1 MNVAGLDAVTIDAY
15 GTLLRLVDPVPAL
28 VDVLA
33 ERGVHRSPDVV
44 LAGFEAEAAYYVP
57 RVAEGQDVAGLARLR
72 RDCAGVFL
80 DAIAADIDAN
90 EFAPVYVDAM
100 RFEQIEGSAEA
111 LQCLRALGLELAVV
125 ANWDLSLRERLQ
137 EAGLAHF
144 FSVVVHAARK
154 PAPDGLLHAL
164 GRVGVSP
171 QRAVHIGD
179 ADTDEAAARAAGM
192 RFERAPLSDAV
203 ARLC

>member
-15 GTLLRLVDPVPAL
+15 GTLLRLLDPVPAL

-33 ERGVHRSPDVV
+33 ERGVRRTPDVV

-57 RVAEGQDVAGLARLR
+57 RVAEGENEAGLARLR
-72 RDCAGVFL
+72 RDSAGVFL
-80 DAIAADIDAN
+80 DAVAADLDAD
-90 EFAPVYVDAM
+90 EFAPVYVGAM
-100 RFEQIEGSAEA
+100 RFEPIKGSVDS
-111 LQCLRALGLELAVV
+111 LRCLRALGLELAVV

-164 GRVGVSP
+164 GRLGVNP

-192 RFERAPLSDAV
+192 HFERAPLPDAI
-203 ARLC
+203 ARLR